1 MNKTFRPDIVEV
13 PFESSALGRQTE
25 VLRQIAENTE
35 SLENLKRLAATA
47 EQQAVEAKKDA
58 RFARILAILSLC
70 VSVGSLVLPY
80 LFSFL
85 R

>member
-1 MNKTFRPDIVEV
+1 MNKTIRPDIVEV

-35 SLENLKRLAATA
+35 SLEILKRLAAAA
-47 EQQAVEAKKDA
+47 EQQAAEAKKDA
-58 RFARILAILSLC
+58 RFARILAGLSFC
-70 VSVGSLVLPY
+70 VSVGNLVLPH
-80 LFSFL
+80 LFSLL